1 MMSKKIVFILV
12 VSLIGALSSLYVGLR
27 DDKKYNAGRK
37 AYVCKSNSLNT
48 LYRGGCVLSDLK
60 DSLSFIKFLSG
71 ATDIISY
78 AGIGVPI
85 GIEVRLIDSV
95 KVRFEGKEYLLYNA
109 WWRLAEP
116 NQIYGEDEI
125 FWLEAS
131 YCSQQPCGKPKY
143 RWKRKR

>member
-1 MMSKKIVFILV
+1 MSKKIAFILV

-27 DDKKYNAGRK
+27 DDKKYNAGKK
-37 AYVCKSNSLNT
+37 AYVCKSSNLGSEHKIGFIL
-48 LYRGGCVLSDLK
+48 RELK
-60 DSLSFIKFLSG
+60 DSLSYMEYLTGK
-71 ATDIISY
+71 TDIMNY
-78 AGIGVPI
+78 RVLGVPI

-109 WWRLAEP
+109 WWRLEEP

-131 YCSQQPCGKPKY
+131 YCSLQPCGKPKY
-143 RWKRKR
+143 RWKRKH